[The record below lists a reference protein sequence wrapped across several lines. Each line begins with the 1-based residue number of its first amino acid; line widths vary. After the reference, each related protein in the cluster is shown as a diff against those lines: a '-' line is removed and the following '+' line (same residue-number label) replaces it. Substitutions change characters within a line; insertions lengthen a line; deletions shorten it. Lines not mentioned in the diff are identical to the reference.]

1 MNDIHIPAGIRTP
14 EIQFRFSEKI
24 FLIKGESY
32 PEDVRK
38 FYNDP
43 IASIAK
49 HFAALSEGL
58 HLVVIELK
66 YFNSSTA
73 KILMDLFLM
82 LESSSQIGNRIKVEW
97 KYMEGDDN
105 MRDLG
110 VEFSEELQNVA
121 FELKSFAG

>member
-14 EIQFRFSEKI
+14 EIQFRFSDKV

-38 FYNDP
+38 FYNEP
-43 IASIAK
+43 IGSVAK
-49 HFAALSEGL
+49 HFAEPSEGL
-58 HLVVIELK
+58 HLVIIELK

-82 LESSSQIGNRIKVEW
+82 LETSSKIGNRIKVEW

-110 VEFSEELQNVA
+110 TEFSEELQTVA
-121 FELKSFAG
+121 FELKSFAL

>member
-1 MNDIHIPAGIRTP
+1 MKDIHIPAGVRTP
-14 EIQFRFSEKI
+14 EIQFKFSERI

-38 FYNDP
+38 FYSEP
-43 IASIAK
+43 IASIAR
-49 HFAALSEGL
+49 HFDSLSDGL
-58 HLVVIELK
+58 QLFVIELK

-73 KILMDLFLM
+73 KILMDLFVM
-82 LESSSQIGNRIKVEW
+82 LENSSKLGNQIKVEW
-97 KYMEGDDN
+97 KYLDGDEN

-110 VEFSEELQNVA
+110 AEFSEELQRVS